1 MAYRLRYTVNVDW
14 VGGGQGQLVSPQF
27 PGVSGAGNAQTLQ
40 LQNALGGQNITGTGT
55 GGAIAAADITTL
67 TNAMAAD
74 ILAQMN
80 ASPNLGRLQNFST
93 GQP

>member
-1 MAYRLRYTVNVDW
+1 MAYRLRYVVFADW
-14 VGGGQGQLVSPQF
+14 IGPGQGQLTSAQY
-27 PGVSGAGNAQTLQ
+27 PGQAGAGNAQTLQ
-40 LQNALGGQNITGTGT
+40 LQNVQGGQNIVGTGS

-80 ASPNLGRLQNFST
+80 AQPTFGRLGNFST